1 MLTFEPRDTVLSVLV
16 GILQEGLLEGTE
28 NFSCILTPAREE
40 TGVVITQ
47 DIASVSIVDSD
58 GE

>member
-1 MLTFEPRDTVLSVLV
+1 MVLSVPV
-16 GILQEGLLEGTE
+16 GILQEGLLEETE
-28 NFSCILTPAREE
+28 NFSCVLTPAHEE
-40 TGVVITQ
+40 TGVVISR

>member
-1 MLTFEPRDTVLSVLV
+1 MLTFGPSDTMMFVPV

-28 NFSCILTPAREE
+28 SFSCVLTPVHEE
-40 TGVVITQ
+40 TGVVISR

>member
-1 MLTFEPRDTVLSVLV
+1 MMFVPV

-28 NFSCILTPAREE
+28 SFSCVLTPVHEE
-40 TGVVITQ
+40 TGVVISR